1 MMNNSN
7 ITDCIDIS
15 IQMSDTQYKYWIV
28 WDEV

>member
-1 MMNNSN
+1 MINNSN
-7 ITDCIDIS
+7 ITDCIS